1 MKTNL
6 ITIELKSEIGNTKIY
21 KITYMDTITYNISM
35 KNKELISGGENIESV
50 PGEVIKFVEDWL
62 LEKF

>member
-6 ITIELKSEIGNTKIY
+6 ITIELKTEIGNTQVY
-21 KITYMDTITYNISM
+21 EVTYMENNTYTFSISDTVFKYENGNI
-35 KNKELISGGENIESV
+35 ENI
-50 PGEVIKFVEDWL
+50 PNEVIKFVEDWI